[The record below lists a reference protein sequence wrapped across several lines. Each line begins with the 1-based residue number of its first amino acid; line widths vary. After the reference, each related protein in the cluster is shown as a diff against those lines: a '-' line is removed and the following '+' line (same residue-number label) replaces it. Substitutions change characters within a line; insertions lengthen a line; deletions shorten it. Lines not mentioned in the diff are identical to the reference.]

1 MHGIVDLEPPVY
13 SSIDVDDSAPLHR
26 RGLIRRPLTQNPSS
40 SSLTWA
46 HGLVRRPLTRAPS
59 PSLSLWACRL
69 SPPSSST
76 WARPPSVDAG
86 SLVCRPLTRAPSPSS
101 PSWACL
107 SPLSTDMGLSSLFP
121 STWACLRPFHRHGL
135 VFALS
140 VVMGLSFAPLHR
152 HGLVF
157 ALSIDMGLSSPSPS
171 TWAPSPR
178 APALWGHR
186 LPQCIIQILHLPNPS
201 VMSSALSHRA
211 ADLRSS
217 ALSHR
222 AADLPEGRRPVRC
235 PETVVPLTCSK
246 AVVPLTCPN
255 EAVDLSDVRR
265 PSCR

>member
-40 SSLTWA
+40 SPSTWA

-59 PSLSLWACRL
+59 PSLSSWACRL

-107 SPLSTDMGLSSLFP
+107 RS
-121 STWACLRPFHRHGL
+121 FHRHGL

-157 ALSIDMGLSSPSPS
+157 ALPIDVGSFATSS
-171 TWAPSPR
+171 
-178 APALWGHR
+178 G
-186 LPQCIIQILHLPNPS
+186 
-201 VMSSALSHRA
+201 VVGSSATAMHHPDPASSESERHVFDRA
-211 ADLRSS
+211 HS
-217 ALSHR
+217 
-222 AADLPEGRRPVRC
+222 
-235 PETVVPLTCSK
+235 
-246 AVVPLTCPN
+246 AVVPLTCPK
-255 EAVDLSDVRR
+255 AVDLSDVRR